1 MRVRKVSR
9 DALAAAM
16 REEWLD
22 RSRRPYVEGEWAY
35 VPVREGYGVEFDL
48 PERRPYRG
56 RSFQMIG
63 DTAVIHG
70 ARPTDEEVAAI
81 VAWRSPACV
90 LYLAGIDGVRRL
102 PATEVLY
109 GDPHPVCHHENG
121 FCYWLNPAEVMFAQ
135 GNLEER
141 RLMGRVIAPGER
153 VADMFA
159 GIGYFTVPMASAG
172 AKVHAMEI
180 NPVSFGYLQR
190 NIHENK
196 LEGRVRPEN
205 GDCRDLL
212 DGVYD
217 RVVMG
222 HFDAPGFFA
231 AALAHAEVGTV
242 IHLHAL
248 GDAAAAAEA
257 MAKDA
262 GFTAAVTT
270 RKVKKYG
277 PHIWHVVHDVVLS

>member
-1 MRVRKVSR
+1 MRVRTVSR
-9 DALAAAM
+9 AGLAAAM
-16 REEWLD
+16 REVWAD
-22 RSRRPYVEGEWAY
+22 PSRRPYVEEGLAY
-35 VPVREGYGVEFDL
+35 VPVRDGYEADLDL
-48 PERRPYRG
+48 PERRPYEG
-56 RSFQMIG
+56 RSFQMVG
-63 DTAVIHG
+63 DTAVLHG
-70 ARPTDEEVAAI
+70 PRPTDEEVAAI
-81 VAWRSPACV
+81 LAWRSPACV
-90 LYLAGIDGVRRL
+90 LYLGGIDGVRRL
-102 PATEVLY
+102 PSTEVLY
-109 GDPHPVCHHENG
+109 GEPHPVCHHENG
-121 FCYWLNPAEVMFAQ
+121 FRYWLNPAEVMFAQ

-141 RLMGRVIAPGER
+141 RLMGRVVAPGER

-190 NIHENK
+190 NVHENR
-196 LEGRVRPEN
+196 LEERVRPEN
-205 GDCRDLL
+205 DDCRDLL

-222 HFDAPGFFA
+222 HFDAPDFFP
-231 AALAHAEVGTV
+231 AALAHAEAGTV

-248 GDAAAAAEA
+248 GDATAAARAAAEG
-257 MAKDA
+257 A
-262 GFTAAVTT
+262 GFAAEVTT

>member
-9 DALAAAM
+9 DDLAAAM
-16 REEWLD
+16 REVWAD
-22 RSRRPYVEGEWAY
+22 RSRRPYVEGEWGY
-35 VPVREGYGVEFDL
+35 VPVLDGFQADLDL
-48 PERRPYRG
+48 PERRPYQG

-63 DTAVIHG
+63 DTAVLHG
-70 ARPTDEEVAAI
+70 PRPTEEEVAAV
-81 VAWRSPACV
+81 VAWRRPACV

-102 PATEVLY
+102 PQAEVLY
-109 GDPHPVCHHENG
+109 GEPHQVCHRENG
-121 FCYWLNPAEVMFAQ
+121 FRYWLNPAEVMFAQ
-135 GNLEER
+135 GNLDER
-141 RLMGRVIAPGER
+141 RLMGRTVTSGER

-172 AKVHAMEI
+172 AEVHAMEI
-180 NPVSFGYLQR
+180 NPVSFGYLRR
-190 NIHENK
+190 NITENR
-196 LEGRVRPEN
+196 LEARVRPER

-231 AALAHAEVGTV
+231 AALAHAEAGTV

-248 GDAAAAAEA
+248 GDAAAVAEA
-257 MAKDA
+257 AAKDA